1 MEFFKDP
8 KINFVG
14 GMKVAFSIS
23 VVLILVSIVTVI
35 AHGGTIRII
44 LAHVLGIPSSRL
56 FALEVPY
63 AGLSRIRVT
72 TDYAQLLFHNR
83 RSAL

>member
-1 MEFFKDP
+1 VWRELAERYS
-8 KINFVG
+8 G
-14 GMKVAFSIS
+14 RH
-23 VVLILVSIVTVI
+23 VLVI

-63 AGLSRIRVT
+63 AGLSRVRVT
-72 TDYAQLLFHNR
+72 TDYAQLVFHNR